1 MTTYQ
6 LTVSPDFS
14 PDHIS
19 GWFIFNTWLQKQLDQ
34 HIHLELYDHFASQRV
49 AIAADKIDLIYANPF
64 DAAMLVREKGFI
76 GIARPRGKVDEAI
89 IAVNSEAAAH
99 CVEDLKPGITV
110 ASTDDPDVRMM
121 GMIML
126 EPADIGNHN
135 IQFKACE
142 TYVIVAKELLRGGA
156 DAGLFLKQAYDDM
169 SAVIRK
175 GLRPLVTSDIQVVQ
189 HMLMVGPRMAGHA
202 DALRKTLSEMAAEP
216 KGVNVLAD
224 LGFAGWEL
232 VDEEEVE
239 FMIDLMDTL
248 AS

>member
-19 GWFIFNTWLQKQLDQ
+19 GWFIFNTWLQKQLEQ
-34 HIHLELYDHFASQRV
+34 HIRLELYESFTSQRE
-49 AIAADKIDLIYANPF
+49 AIAADKVDLIYANPY
-64 DAAMLVREKGFI
+64 DAAMLIREKGFI
-76 GIARPRGKVDEAI
+76 GLARPQGKVDEAI
-89 IAVNSEAAAH
+89 VAVNSESEVQR
-99 CVEDLKPGITV
+99 VEDLKPGITV

-126 EPADIGNHN
+126 EPADIGNEN
-135 IQFKACE
+135 IKIKACE
-142 TYVIVAKELLRGGA
+142 SYVVVAKELLRGGA

-169 SAVIRK
+169 SGVTRK
-175 GLRPLVTSDIQVVQ
+175 GLRPLVTSDIQVIQ
-189 HMLMVGPRMAGHA
+189 HMLMVGPRMAGLA
-202 DALRKTLSEMAAEP
+202 DALRNALGEMAKDP
-216 KGVNVLAD
+216 KGASVLTD
-224 LGFAGWEL
+224 LGFAGWEM

>member
-19 GWFIFNTWLQKQLDQ
+19 SWFIFNTWLQKQLAQ
-34 HIHLELYDHFASQRV
+34 HIHLELYDHFTSQRV

-89 IAVNSEAAAH
+89 IAVNNESTAR
-99 CVEDLKPGITV
+99 CVEDLKPGIAV

-121 GMIML
+121 GLIML
-126 EPADIGNHN
+126 EPADISKSN
-135 IQFKACE
+135 IQFKECE

-169 SAVIRK
+169 SPVIRK
-175 GLRPLVTSDIQVVQ
+175 NLRPLVTSDIQVVQ
-189 HMLMVGPRMAGHA
+189 HMLMIGPRMAGHA
-202 DALRKTLSEMAAEP
+202 DVLRKTLSEMAAEP
-216 KGVNVLAD
+216 DGASVLAD